1 MAWGPTNRPTADA
14 VDIHLEFQDVEF
26 IALELPQGDG
36 FTRDWW
42 NDIYLPMVKLREER
56 EREREDRTGS

>member
-1 MAWGPTNRPTADA
+1 MSWGLTQRPTEDSA
-14 VDIHLEFQDVEF
+14 HLHLAFEDVEF

-42 NDIYLPMVKLREER
+42 NDIYLPMVRLREER
-56 EREREDRTGS
+56 DRERQHRPGP

>member
-1 MAWGPTNRPTADA
+1 MIA
-14 VDIHLEFQDVEF
+14 VHRLDGRRVVVELDFEAAEF

-42 NDIYLPMVKLREER
+42 SEVYNPMLGRQDDEAR
-56 EREREDRTGS
+56 RR

>member
-1 MAWGPTNRPTADA
+1 MTWGLMHAPSHRAALVELDF
-14 VDIHLEFQDVEF
+14 DSVEF

-42 NDIYLPMVKLREER
+42 NDVYLPMVKLREER
-56 EREREDRTGS
+56 EREREDRTGP